1 MQKGG
6 REKRNLISA
15 AAHFLSSFFVVC
27 TVGHQR
33 DSKVRMLGLQGARE
47 AQWGLCHQSA
57 GRIAREALSWYP
69 RIHELPGTGSTGSW
83 VQKEEARKTGIRRWY
98 QRCALKARRRF
109 S

>member
-6 REKRNLISA
+6 RETRNLISA
-15 AAHFLSSFFVVC
+15 AAHFLSSFCVVC

-69 RIHELPGTGSTGSW
+69 RIHELLGTGSMGGW
-83 VQKEEARKTGIRRWY
+83 VRKEEARKIGIRRWY
-98 QRCALKARRRF
+98 QRCALKERRRL

>member
-6 REKRNLISA
+6 REMRNLISA
-15 AAHFLSSFFVVC
+15 AAHFLSAFCVVC

-47 AQWGLCHQSA
+47 AQGGLCHQSA
-57 GRIAREALSWYP
+57 GRIAREALSRYP
-69 RIHELPGTGSTGSW
+69 RIRELLGTGSMGSW
-83 VQKEEARKTGIRRWY
+83 VRKEEARKIGIRRRY
-98 QRCALKARRRF
+98 QRCALKERRRL